1 LNGRRLSVP
10 LQPDGEPFIYWTDFH
25 ATAGFVKGINVVE
38 VDVLNAGPFSPPSQ
52 RRNSKSRMS
61 CRVELEGEVCRD
73 PGLGGDDPSGK
84 ALQTPVH
91 KKEKAPAKS
100 TEAEKKSNSRHLP
113 TDNMKSAKAQ
123 PPRSS

>member
-1 LNGRRLSVP
+1 
-10 LQPDGEPFIYWTDFH
+10 
-25 ATAGFVKGINVVE
+25 VKGINVLE

-73 PGLGGDDPSGK
+73 PGLSGDDASGK
-84 ALQTPVH
+84 ASQTPVH
-91 KKEKAPAKS
+91 KKEKAPAKA
-100 TEAEKKSNSRHLP
+100 TETKRDRNSRPLS
-113 TDNMKSAKAQ
+113 TDDMKSAKAQ